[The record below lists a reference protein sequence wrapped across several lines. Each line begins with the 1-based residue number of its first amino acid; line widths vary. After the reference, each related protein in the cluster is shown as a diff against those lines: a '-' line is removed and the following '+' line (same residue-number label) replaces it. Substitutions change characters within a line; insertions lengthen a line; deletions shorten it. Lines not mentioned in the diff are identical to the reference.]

1 MMIPSTAAA
10 SYSSSGGMSTSTF
23 GHTLPSSAPPF
34 GALGTTAL
42 GFSSFNTLGPS
53 FSNLVNVLCLRVS

>member
-23 GHTLPSSAPPF
+23 GHTLPSSAPTF
-34 GALGTTAL
+34 GAL